1 MPEIRLYGLKQTEA
15 SDPKL
20 RSQDA
25 AIRNGPFDLWQQIV
39 IAPLLIVSKLTLR
52 HTEESWRDLALHT
65 RTRAC

>member
-1 MPEIRLYGLKQTEA
+1 MPKIRLYGLKQTEA
-15 SDPKL
+15 GGSEW
-20 RSQDA
+20 RSQNA